1 MNTFIRKK
9 SFFTVKN
16 KILVK
21 IIHILKKSIIIFRIV
36 LLHLNH
42 HKSVTQAKDLLE
54 QLMLNY
60 VILSHQKLLINLIT
74 ASKVSKYGVF
84 PGLCFPVLELNS
96 EIYYV

>member
-16 KILVK
+16 KIFVK

-42 HKSVTQAKDLLE
+42 HKRCHTSKRLTRATD
-54 QLMLNY
+54 
-60 VILSHQKLLINLIT
+60 
-74 ASKVSKYGVF
+74 AS
-84 PGLCFPVLELNS
+84 LCYSQSS
-96 EIYYV
+96 EIVN